1 MKSIVKYLGIAVVAA
16 VAMLAVS
23 CEKEDETAKSFNLTV
38 KVLFPESVT
47 EFNNLVVEAAK
58 AGVVT
63 PLEVTVEGTSVTAT
77 ATLTQGDYKISAS
90 ADITAKKK
98 AAGAA
103 DVSLYDEDK
112 EVSVSMSEFA
122 VSPIIIKAVQYTPGK
137 MAYIQPLSDTWIEL
151 VNNSDEVQYLDQIIL
166 IGGMGRQSQPN
177 AWQANG
183 YESLYGGVTQSPV
196 YAFPGNGTDYPL
208 QPGASVVVANA
219 PINHTAQGEGFE
231 NCTDLSKADW
241 EFYASYNQK
250 DTDYD
255 GVPNM
260 ELVHYPFTS
269 QLNWGQNFFAW
280 AGLIAKL
287 PAGVT
292 PAQYAANEENL
303 MTTPGTTSS
312 YQYLMIPSDYV
323 LDAIDIWE
331 TGAEEHYPTFLPVDD
346 AEGILGPEA
355 WSGQGVRRKVTKIE
369 NGRAYY
375 KDTNK
380 SSADLVVGKVIPGA
394 VPTEV
399 DAE

>member
-1 MKSIVKYLGIAVVAA
+1 MKSIVKFLGIAVVAA
-16 VAMLAVS
+16 VAVLSVS
-23 CEKEDETAKSFNLTV
+23 CKKEETAKNFNLTV
-38 KVLFPESVT
+38 KVIFPEGVT
-47 EFNNLVVEAAK
+47 EMSDMVVEAAK

-63 PLEVTVEGTSVTAT
+63 PLEVTVAEGSATAT
-77 ATLTQGDYKISAS
+77 ATLPQGDYKISAS
-90 ADITAKKK
+90 ATVTAKKK

-103 DVSLYDEDK
+103 EVSLYDEDK

-151 VNNSDEVQYLDQIIL
+151 VNNSDEVQYLDQIVL
-166 IGGMGRQSQPN
+166 VGGMGRQTKPN

-183 YESLYGGVTQSPV
+183 YENLYGGVTQSPV

-241 EFYASYNQK
+241 EFYASYNAK
-250 DTDYD
+250 DTDYE

-292 PAQYAANEENL
+292 PAQYVANEENL

-312 YQYLMIPSDYV
+312 FQYLMIPSDYV

-380 SSADLVVGKVIPGA
+380 SSADFVVGKVIPGA

>member
-1 MKSIVKYLGIAVVAA
+1 MKRIFKYLGIAVVAA

-23 CEKEDETAKSFNLTV
+23 CEEPETAKNFNLTV
-38 KVLFPESVT
+38 KIAVPEGVDALD
-47 EFNNLVVEAAK
+47 NLVVEAVKGTTTNTLEATTVGK
-58 AGVVT
+58 AI
-63 PLEVTVEGTSVTAT
+63 TAT
-77 ATLTQGDYKISAS
+77 GSLPQGDYKVSVSATTDS
-90 ADITAKKK
+90 GKKK
-98 AAGAA
+98 AVGAA
-103 DVSLYDEDK
+103 EVSLYEDA
-112 EVSVSMSEFA
+112 EVEISLSLASA
-122 VSPIIIKAVQYTPGK
+122 SPIIIKAVQYTPGK

-151 VNNSDEVQYLDQIIL
+151 VNNSDEVQYLDQIVL
-166 IGGMGRQSQPN
+166 VGGMGRQTKPN

-183 YESLYGGVTQSPV
+183 FENLYGGVTQSPV

-208 QPGASVVVANA
+208 QPGASVVIANA

-241 EFYASYNQK
+241 EFYAPYNQK
-250 DTDYD
+250 DTDYE

-260 ELVHYPFTS
+260 DLVVAFFTS
-269 QLNWGQNFFAW
+269 QLNWGQNFFGW

-287 PAGVT
+287 PVT
-292 PAQYAANEENL
+292 PAEYAANPENV

-312 YQYLMIPSDYV
+312 MQYLMIPSDYV

-331 TGAEEHYPTFLPVDD
+331 ADAEEHYPVFLPVDD
-346 AEGILGPEA
+346 AEGILGPAA
-355 WSGQGVRRKVTKIE
+355 WSGLGVRRKVTKIE

-380 SSADLVVGKVIPGA
+380 SSADLVVEKVIPGA
-394 VPTEV
+394 VPTQV